1 MYMYVCMHITHRLVV
16 LTDQAETAPSTE
28 LPNNL
33 TLEALQRAWQG
44 ECCTSKATWK
54 CYKLMM
60 RLYYK
65 DTPRINFFPRNEPE
79 EWFGPLGPFDSIV
92 HLEMSDNI
100 RCGIVAGRDI

>member
-1 MYMYVCMHITHRLVV
+1 
-16 LTDQAETAPSTE
+16 
-28 LPNNL
+28 
-33 TLEALQRAWQG
+33 
-44 ECCTSKATWK
+44 
-54 CYKLMM
+54 MM

-65 DTPRINFFPRNEPE
+65 DTPRINFFPRKEPE